1 MDFEEFKE
9 ALVKDMKTALDFR
22 LETNTE
28 VEIKHNTKTNYS
40 YEALNVRPE
49 GVEVGVSIDCNKLYA
64 AYTD

>member
-1 MDFEEFKE
+1 
-9 ALVKDMKTALDFR
+9 MKTAMDYR

-49 GVEVGVSIDCNKLYA
+49 GADLGVSIANIS
-64 AYTD
+64 